1 LEAALFPYAML
12 FRSMREVE
20 ILHDQ
25 LLAAFDADRTLQPDD
40 VIVMVPDI
48 EKYAPYIDAVFGLY
62 TAGDSRRLPYFIV
75 DRGPGSVNTVLDAV
89 TRLLS
94 LPQARLGVGE
104 VLDLL
109 DIVAVRRR
117 FGLNEQDLA
126 VMRGWITGAEHR

>member
-25 LLAAFDADRTLQPDD
+25 LLAAFDADHTLQPDD
-40 VIVMVPDI
+40 VNVMVPDI

-62 TAGDSRRLPYFIV
+62 TAGGSRRLPYFTV
-75 DRGPGSVNTVLDAV
+75 DRRPGSVNTVLDAAK
-89 TRLLS
+89 RLLS
-94 LPQARLGVGE
+94 LRQAGLGVAE
-104 VLDLL
+104 ALDIL

-117 FGLNEQDLA
+117 
-126 VMRGWITGAEHR
+126 